1 MARVDANAK
10 RIEAKL
16 VYAGPPGAGKRTNLA
31 KLEADIPGAQ
41 RLRPGSL
48 DLDEKAD
55 ERFLVV
61 SLGEMKGYTPAFLVR
76 ALPDEPASREEW
88 LLAKDGLAPDGI
100 VFVADSDPA
109 KAAANQAALAELLAL
124 LAKAKLSLDQIPV
137 AFQWNKRDLAG
148 AAALDALRALN
159 AGKKPEVEAVATQGK
174 GVKESF
180 QAVAKQVLVQLRK

>member
-16 VYAGPPGAGKRTNLA
+16 VYAGPSGAGKRTNLA
-31 KLEADIPGAQ
+31 KLEEEIPAAV
-41 RLRPGSL
+41 RLRPGAL
-48 DLDEKAD
+48 HTEEPD

-76 ALPDEPASREEW
+76 ALPDDPAQREAW
-88 LLAKDGLAPDGI
+88 LLSEDGLAPDGI

-109 KAAANQAALAELLAL
+109 KADANRAALEELSAL
-124 LAKAKLSLDQIPV
+124 LAKASLSVDSIAF
-137 AFQWNKRDLAG
+137 AFQWNKRDVPG
-148 AAALDALRALN
+148 AAAVDTLRALN
-159 AGKKPEVEAVATQGK
+159 PSQRPEVEANATDGT

-180 QAVAKQVLVQLRK
+180 QAVAKQILVKLRT